1 MVKKKEA
8 NHKLVAWKFALAAA
22 IVVAASVFLTTL
34 MAIWGFFGNFPVLT
48 AIIADVYGSVGYS
61 VTFIGSI
68 LGAIF
73 SFVDAFIIVFIFAW
87 LYNKLLE

>member
-1 MVKKKEA
+1 MKKKKEVS
-8 NHKLVAWKFALAAA
+8 HKLVAWKFALAAA
-22 IVVAASVFLTTL
+22 SVVAASVFLTTL
-34 MAIWGFFGNFPVLT
+34 MAIWGFFGHFPVLT

-61 VTFIGSI
+61 VTFIGAI

-73 SFVDAFIIVFIFAW
+73 SFIDSFIMTFVFAW